1 MSSESLSTKLYVNH
15 KTNPSSNHHHLT
27 YLFHDKMSNDLHS
40 KNLQDMCMHVYNV
53 YIYINIYILRRLFPH
68 PHPQAPRVPV
78 ELKALVAHTA
88 ALWVQ
93 IHTGRCGCGGA
104 GLQLLRNKETKW
116 LRNCVCVCFDVWL
129 EFKIKTQILC
139 NIYI

>member
-53 YIYINIYILRRLFPH
+53 YIYKY
-68 PHPQAPRVPV
+68 
-78 ELKALVAHTA
+78 
-88 ALWVQ
+88 
-93 IHTGRCGCGGA
+93 IHTTTAISASSSASSSGSRGA
-104 GLQLLRNKETKW
+104 QGTRSPYGSLVGPDSHWSLWLWWCWSAAPEKQRNKMVKK
-116 LRNCVCVCFDVWL
+116 LCVCVCVL
-129 EFKIKTQILC
+129 MSG
-139 NIYI
+139 